1 LILLA
6 YKTDLDRSLMF
17 LAIAWFLIMR
27 DSKSIS
33 FSYSSAYFSNAYISG
48 GVQLSSATPD
58 NELSRKYS
66 FTFCVWN
73 LFTHWPMRRACCS
86 KKLLACWTCYS
97 P

>member
-1 LILLA
+1 
-6 YKTDLDRSLMF
+6 MF

-66 FTFCVWN
+66 FTFCV
-73 LFTHWPMRRACCS
+73 
-86 KKLLACWTCYS
+86 
-97 P
+97 